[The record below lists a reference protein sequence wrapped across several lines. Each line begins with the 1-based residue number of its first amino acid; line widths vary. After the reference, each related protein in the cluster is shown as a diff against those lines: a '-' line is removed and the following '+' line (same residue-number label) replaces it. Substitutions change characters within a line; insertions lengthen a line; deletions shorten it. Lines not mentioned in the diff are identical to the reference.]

1 MADWNQPVENSIPSL
16 THGITNSDGVE
27 LDLRLTA
34 DNELVIHHDAKVSV
48 KKTLLDNRNPYVEA
62 WNLAELED
70 FGFSSL
76 RSMLET
82 REIAHNWR
90 NEGKMV
96 CLEFKRPHPK
106 SPLGGGYFNAKGIT
120 KTLARMIANAQIIL
134 DEFEIPKAN
143 TVFYAFHN
151 GMHKSVKN
159 AGCRYNWAEL
169 LPVVPRFGP
178 GKLKRMMAYPQYLIT
193 PFNKLI
199 NKHRTRGAAMV
210 PCAIEYFQP
219 FYNRLLIGKSVGL
232 SGKRLTHFRKCQTG
246 MPVYV
251 WPAKER
257 YEYRLLNSGIT
268 GLTDNLDPGF
278 TWYKDGYPRWRFPAT
293 QPLDENQLNQLQ
305 NIEYDNHLDLL
316 KELANNVPTW
326 SEADSKRKSE
336 ITKMWQKKWNWGS
349 GQEQSASGGEMAPP
363 WQAVRLLGHR
373 GAGKSSRPVIK

>member
-1 MADWNQPVENSIPSL
+1 MADWKQPVENSIPSL
-16 THGITNSDGVE
+16 THGITNSDGIE

-62 WNLAELED
+62 WDLADLED

-76 RSMLET
+76 RTMIET

-106 SPLGGGYFNAKGIT
+106 SPLGGGYFNSKSIT
-120 KTLARMIANAQIIL
+120 KTLAKMIANAQIIL
-134 DEFEIPKAN
+134 DEFEIPKSN

-151 GMHKSVKN
+151 GMHKSVKS

-178 GKLKRMMAYPQYLIT
+178 GKLKRMMAYPQYLVT

-199 NKHRTRGAAMV
+199 NKHRIRGAAMV

-257 YEYRLLNSGIT
+257 YEYRLLDSGIT
-268 GLTDNLDPGF
+268 GLTDNLNPEF
-278 TWYKDGYPRWRFPAT
+278 TWYQDGFPRWRYPAT
-293 QPLDENQLNQLQ
+293 QPLDENQINQLK

-316 KELANNVPTW
+316 KELGDNVPTW

-336 ITKMWQKKWNWGS
+336 ITRMWQKKWNWNRDL
-349 GQEQSASGGEMAPP
+349 EQSVLGDEVAPP